1 MKKRLIWISLFAVAV
16 LASLSAVKH
25 YQRQVELVKDRE
37 SAALQT
43 VARLEQQ
50 VAILE
55 EQLQDHKGGDWTE
68 GEWEELQNKGLKH
81 PAEDLVA
88 DLKKNKELIPHEGVL
103 GGTMSFES
111 VQFLGLRW
119 AVASIS
125 DGHILG
131 LALLKYRVSDDGRIT
146 WNVVDSYI
154 QQ

>member
-1 MKKRLIWISLFAVAV
+1 MKKRLIWITLFAVAV

-25 YQRQVELVKDRE
+25 YQRQIAFVKDRE
-37 SAALQT
+37 SAALRT

-50 VAILE
+50 VATLE
-55 EQLQDHKGGDWTE
+55 EQLQDRKDGDWTE
-68 GEWEELQNKGLKH
+68 GDWEELQNKELKH
-81 PAEDLVA
+81 PVEDLVA
-88 DLKKNKELIPHEGVL
+88 DLKKNKEIIPQKGVL
-103 GGTMSFES
+103 GGTMAFED
-111 VQFLGLRW
+111 VQFLGSRW

-154 QQ
+154 Q